1 MKKHEP
7 VKTKRVY
14 EVIDEYVHSRAFKL
28 LADSSKRQY
37 SQALGAFEAKFYKH
51 EINDIKR
58 SDIISFLEEM
68 KDTPAMSNR
77 MARVISVLYSF
88 SIDRDYVSGNPASR
102 LKKQKIGSW
111 VKWHPEEVG
120 AVIALKDRV
129 VSTAVALGWY
139 TGQRESDILAMRWS
153 DITKGHIRLRQKKTG
168 HVMLIKVHPDLA
180 HYLGSIDRAGPYIV
194 SGEKSMSPAAFRS
207 KFKARIADAGIE
219 KNFHGIRK
227 GVGAFLAESG
237 ASANEIA
244 AMLGHSS
251 LAMATLYT
259 RQADETKLI
268 SSAVDSMPE
277 LVY

>member
-1 MKKHEP
+1 MKLF
-7 VKTKRVY
+7 
-14 EVIDEYVHSRAFKL
+14 EVIDQYVHSRSFKS
-28 LADSSKRQY
+28 LAASSKRQY
-37 SQALGAFEAKFYKH
+37 SEVLTKFELRYGMN
-51 EINDIKR
+51 EIDTIKR
-58 SDIISFLEEM
+58 SDIVGILDEM
-68 KDTPAMSNR
+68 SSTPAMANR
-77 MARVISVLYSF
+77 FARVTSVLFSF
-88 SIDRDYVSGNPASR
+88 ALDHDYVSGNPASR

-180 HYLGSIDRAGPYIV
+180 HYLGSIDRTGPYIV